1 MRFSNFHIEVD
12 CIQPILDLEID
23 GRHAEIIWEQK
34 PTLFKYGL
42 IFIMPEDIWSK
53 ILPEIIFIL
62 ENQFRNILHSFIR
75 SYALIPLIEEMC
87 GTVDFEAFNKKWGGV
102 EIEEDLIQLTEYE
115 VDEDWRFE
123 SSSMS

>member
-42 IFIMPEDIWSK
+42 IFITP
-53 ILPEIIFIL
+53 
-62 ENQFRNILHSFIR
+62 
-75 SYALIPLIEEMC
+75 
-87 GTVDFEAFNKKWGGV
+87 
-102 EIEEDLIQLTEYE
+102 
-115 VDEDWRFE
+115 
-123 SSSMS
+123 